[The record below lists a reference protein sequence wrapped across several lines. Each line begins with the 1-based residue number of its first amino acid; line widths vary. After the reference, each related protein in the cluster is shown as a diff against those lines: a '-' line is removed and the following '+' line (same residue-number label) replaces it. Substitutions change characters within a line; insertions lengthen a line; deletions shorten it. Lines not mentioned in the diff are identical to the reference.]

1 MQNLDGLFIDGLF
14 ITGTDTD
21 VGKTYVTA
29 QIAQLALEQGKRVAI
44 YKPVQTGVTTF
55 EEGDAYACLKHLQF
69 HSNLHVE
76 TTYQFTPPAAPSVCD
91 VEGIISI
98 EAIVAR
104 FHALK
109 STYDVVLVEGAGGVM
124 CPLTPH
130 TLMLDL
136 IEALGLST
144 VLVSRY
150 TLGTLNHTFMSLEL
164 LKQQGIA
171 VETLVLSEGAVP
183 LPEALKQSLAVQ
195 SVVQQLAHYAP
206 NIPLWEAPYAKGL
219 KKSCQGG
226 RTDV

>member
-1 MQNLDGLFIDGLF
+1 MQNLDDLF

-136 IEALGLST
+136 IEALGLSA